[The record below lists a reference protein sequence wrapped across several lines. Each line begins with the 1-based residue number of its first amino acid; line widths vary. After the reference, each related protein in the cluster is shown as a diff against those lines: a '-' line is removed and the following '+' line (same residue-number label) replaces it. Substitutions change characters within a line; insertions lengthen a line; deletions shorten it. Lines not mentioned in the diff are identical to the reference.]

1 MFFFHGKR
9 EKEKI
14 YPTTNLHVDNHD
26 DDDDKRH
33 VFVVVMIIIVSDK
46 KKKKKKVKGV
56 CPFSVCVFYMKNK
69 NNEKKG

>member
-1 MFFFHGKR
+1 MFKIQTSIKQEQQKKPCFFHGKR

-26 DDDDKRH
+26 DVDDDKRH

-46 KKKKKKVKGV
+46 KKKKKR
-56 CPFSVCVFYMKNK
+56 
-69 NNEKKG
+69 